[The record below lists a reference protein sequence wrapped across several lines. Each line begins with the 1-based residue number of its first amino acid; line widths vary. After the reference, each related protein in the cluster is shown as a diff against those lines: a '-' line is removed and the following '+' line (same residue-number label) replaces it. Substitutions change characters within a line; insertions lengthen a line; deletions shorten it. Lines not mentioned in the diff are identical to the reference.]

1 MLNSSLKNKFFWP
14 LFSKCCLSFWHGECI
29 PNLFYMSFFVFFFL
43 FFWIRDFHLYL
54 MDVMLNQE
62 YVHVKVLAFNKSL
75 CIGEWLMFDFNR
87 LLCFVIQVISKAL
100 EGLSL
105 ESGANLQKVLIINTY
120 TSSVDALQRLEA
132 LLPVFRSRMGAML
145 FLISALLSRGMVT
158 SFLFF
163 HLCVCVVWG

>member
-1 MLNSSLKNKFFWP
+1 
-14 LFSKCCLSFWHGECI
+14 
-29 PNLFYMSFFVFFFL
+29 
-43 FFWIRDFHLYL
+43 
-54 MDVMLNQE
+54 
-62 YVHVKVLAFNKSL
+62 
-75 CIGEWLMFDFNR
+75 MFDFNR

-158 SFLFF
+158 SFLFI
-163 HLCVCVVWG
+163 HLCVCVCVRVGFSAPHFCYNIEEE